1 MGKVVKFPSACA
13 LSGSASPAEMPLG
26 DCLQQH
32 VSLSP
37 APSPREHWGWGWG
50 HAAPLPAAGC
60 IGSVLG
66 RMGWEKKQE
75 EPWPGAACWDGRKAA
90 DDAV

>member
-32 VSLSP
+32 VSSSP
-37 APSPREHWGWGWG
+37 APSPGEHWGWGWG
-50 HAAPLPAAGC
+50 HAAPLPAVGFL
-60 IGSVLG
+60 GLVL
-66 RMGWEKKQE
+66 GWEKKRDEAWQ
-75 EPWPGAACWDGRKAA
+75 GAACWDGCKAA